1 MKNIYIEEKVKRQTS
16 QKNQSASVLHILI
29 IYNEQDLPKFRKVDI
44 MTKAKYYDTLL
55 SVLAVILMTWLDK
68 FDNFIVKI
76 AIALFYLIMIIY
88 FYKERIVV
96 KWFYQKYSN
105 KIKEKYFDAFLKIR
119 FWICVILGYCLFR
132 IQY

>member
-1 MKNIYIEEKVKRQTS
+1 
-16 QKNQSASVLHILI
+16 
-29 IYNEQDLPKFRKVDI
+29 

-55 SVLAVILMTWLDK
+55 SVLAVTLMVSLDK
-68 FDNFIVKI
+68 FDNLIIKI
-76 AIALFYLIMIIY
+76 AIALYYLILIFYL
-88 FYKERIVV
+88 YKKRIVV

-105 KIKEKYFDAFLKIR
+105 KINEKYFDAFFKIR